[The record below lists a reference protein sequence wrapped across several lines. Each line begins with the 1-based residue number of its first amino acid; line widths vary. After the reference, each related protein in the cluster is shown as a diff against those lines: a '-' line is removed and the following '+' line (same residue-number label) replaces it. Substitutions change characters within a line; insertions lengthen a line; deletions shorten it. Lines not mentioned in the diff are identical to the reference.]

1 MTFVERCLEQRK
13 LVITLVVLLAGL
25 GLISWLTMIR
35 QEDPQLPDYF
45 GQIQVHF
52 PGADAETV
60 ERLVIEPIE
69 ESLAEVDEVLRIE
82 STAWAELALIIIDLR
97 EDLGETDTAWDRVRQ
112 ALDKARRDFPEGVGA
127 PVLDDRVMDATT
139 VLYAVTGSADPLV
152 LAAAADR
159 LKDELLAVPGTAEV
173 EIIADPGDQI
183 TIELDDSTAR
193 RLGLTP
199 GMLVAQLAARSRIVP
214 GGSLHLE
221 GQNVRLRPRTDFE
234 SLAEIRAT
242 PVRLPGGEIVPLS
255 TIAKVRRGPEEPARF
270 RARYEGEEMV
280 GVGVVPRRAIN
291 LVQFGEAVRE
301 RVAAFAPALA
311 PLEIDEIAFQP
322 GRVAA
327 RLSSLVRSLLLGA
340 AIVAGVLVLF
350 MGPRL
355 GLVVT
360 AIVPLVTLSSV
371 GIYNLGGGVLHQ
383 ISIAAL
389 VIALGM
395 LVDNGIVVSESIQW
409 GIDRGLDGA
418 EAARQAVRDLAT
430 PLAAATATT
439 LAAFVPMLLARSTT
453 GDFTRAIPVVVMIT
467 LTVSFLFAM
476 LVTPIL
482 GQMFLKPST
491 GRGNELFGRFA
502 SRVASLAVGRPL
514 LVVLLAVALVGGS
527 FLAAGWVDLEFFP
540 GADRNQF
547 VVELRLPEGSHLD
560 ATDQVAR
567 RLERQLLARPEV
579 ASVST
584 FVGRSAPRFYYN
596 INQIPWSPHFGQLIV
611 ETTSTGT
618 VDPAVAWTREYA
630 RREVPEAEVIL
641 RTLEQGPPVPAPV
654 ELRLYGKEL
663 PALADG
669 VEMVVREVRRTP
681 GAVDVR
687 HSLSNGAPLL
697 EFEIDDAAA
706 ARRGLT
712 RADVAAA
719 LYGHTRG
726 LTVGQY
732 RAEDDPLPVVVRSSL
747 GEEMP
752 VDDLASIDVSAPGAS
767 PVPLAQIARVEVDW
781 RPAAIGHYNGRR
793 VASVYSQLEPGA
805 TYSDVIADV
814 MPRIDRLELPPG
826 VELRVGGAAEE
837 SGSANAA
844 IVRMVPI
851 GLILLLG
858 ILLAEFRSFRRVTL
872 VLVTVPLAAAGVVP
886 GLLVGN
892 QPFGFMS
899 TLGVV
904 ALIGIV
910 VNNAIVLIEVIETSR
925 DEGADV
931 PTAVRQA
938 IERRLRPILL
948 TTATTVAGLL
958 PLALSASSLWPPMA
972 WALISGLT
980 ASTVLTLLVVPALY
994 LLLFS
999 PSDFWRLRR
1008 PAKRLAAVTGL
1019 ALLAL
1024 TGAGTLRAQALG
1036 DPGAAPA
1043 GRRERITLA
1052 EALRLGAARPRV
1064 EAAESRARAAL
1075 LGARAERRAGLWPT
1089 LSLGAGLSERDRTLL
1104 LATPIGSF
1112 PFQPARAEELAVSL
1126 TQPLFEPSRQLY
1138 AAPAARAEAES
1149 AGLAAARSRQAAA
1162 AEAAEAFLGVLAVD
1176 AALSSTEALIDSLD
1190 AGLRETEARVE
1201 AGRVLESEALKVRL
1215 ALDSAL
1221 QNRLALTER
1230 RAVATRGLGRAV
1242 GLDGPVEP
1250 TWDGVAAAS
1259 DPPDLEATV
1268 AEAIDRRPDLAALR
1282 EQIRALELRRKSV
1295 RAERWPSLEA
1305 AATWTYS
1312 TGTPFEQT
1320 EWVEGRVGLRWAPFR
1335 SGTVAPRAAAAAE
1348 RIAALEADY
1357 REAAR
1362 GVELELAAALA
1373 EIATAR
1379 GAVEVGERGI
1389 AQATETVRVER
1400 ERYQAGRITAN
1411 DLLEAESALRRET
1424 TRRELARLD
1433 EVRAGIRLELAL
1445 GRNPA
1450 DG

>member
-25 GLISWLTMIR
+25 GLVSWLTMIR

-45 GQIQVHF
+45 GRILVHF

-60 ERLVIEPIE
+60 ERLVVEPVE

-82 STAWAELALIIIDLR
+82 STAWAELTMIIIDLR
-97 EDLGETDTAWDRVRQ
+97 EDLSETDTAWDRVRQ
-112 ALDKARRDFPEGVGA
+112 ALDKARRDFPEGVGE
-127 PVLDDRVMDATT
+127 PILDDRVMDATT

-183 TIELDDSTAR
+183 TIELDDSGAR

-242 PVRLPGGEIVPLS
+242 PVRLPGGEMVPLS
-255 TIAKVRRGPEEPARF
+255 TIAEVRRGPEEPARF
-270 RARYEGEEMV
+270 RARFEGTEMV
-280 GVGVVPRRAIN
+280 SVGVVPRRHIN
-291 LVQFGEAVRE
+291 LVRFGDAVRE
-301 RVAAFAPALA
+301 RVAAFAPTLA
-311 PLEIDEIAFQP
+311 PLEVDEIAFQP
-322 GRVAA
+322 ARVAA
-327 RLSSLVRSLLLGA
+327 RLSGLVRSLLLGA
-340 AIVAGVLVLF
+340 AIVAGVLILF

-360 AIVPLVTLSSV
+360 AIVPLVTLSSI
-371 GIYNLGGGVLHQ
+371 GIFNLGGGVLHQ

-395 LVDNGIVVSESIQW
+395 LVDNGIVVSEAIQW
-409 GIDRGLDGA
+409 GLDRGLDKA
-418 EAARQAVRDLAT
+418 EAARRAVRDLAT

-453 GDFTRAIPVVVMIT
+453 GDFTRAIPVVVMLT

-482 GQMFLKPST
+482 GQIFLKPGT

-502 SRVASLAVGRPL
+502 SRVASLAVGRPV
-514 LVVLLAVALVGGS
+514 LVVLLAVALVGSS
-527 FLAAGWVDLEFFP
+527 FLGARWVDLEFFP

-596 INQIPWSPHFGQLIV
+596 INQIPWSPHFGHLIV
-611 ETTSTGT
+611 ETTSTAT
-618 VDPAVAWTREYA
+618 VDPAVAWTRDYA
-630 RREVPEAEVIL
+630 RQEVPEAEVVL
-641 RTLEQGPPVPAPV
+641 RTLEQGPPLPAPV
-654 ELRLYGKEL
+654 ELRLYSKEL
-663 PALADG
+663 PALAGG
-669 VEMVVREVRRTP
+669 VEMVVRELRRTP

-712 RADVAAA
+712 RVDVAAA
-719 LYGHTRG
+719 LYGRTRG

-732 RAEDDPLPVVVRSSL
+732 RAEDDPLPVVVRSSQ

-752 VDDLASIDVSAPGAS
+752 VDDLASVDVSAPGAS
-767 PVPLAQIARVEVDW
+767 PVPLAQIARIEVDW

-805 TYSDVIADV
+805 SYSDVIADV
-814 MPRIDRLELPPG
+814 MPRIDQLELPPG
-826 VELRVGGAAEE
+826 IELRIGGAAEE

-844 IVRMVPI
+844 IIRMVPI

-886 GLLVGN
+886 GLLVGD

-910 VNNAIVLIEVIETSR
+910 VNNAIVLLEVIEASR
-925 DEGADV
+925 KDGADV

-958 PLALSASSLWPPMA
+958 PLALSDSSLWPPMA

-999 PSDFWRLRR
+999 PGDFWRRRR
-1008 PAKRLAAVTGL
+1008 PAQRLATATGL
-1019 ALLAL
+1019 AVLAL
-1024 TGAGTLRAQALG
+1024 AGAGSLSAQTG
-1036 DPGAAPA
+1036 SDP
-1043 GRRERITLA
+1043 ERITLA
-1052 EALRLGAARPRV
+1052 EALLRGAGRPRV
-1064 EAAESRARAAL
+1064 EAAEGRARAAL

-1089 LSLGAGLSERDRTLL
+1089 LSLGGGISERDRTLL

-1112 PFQPARAEELAVSL
+1112 PFQPARAEELAVRV
-1126 TQPLFEPSRQLY
+1126 TQPLFEPARQLY
-1138 AAPAARAEAES
+1138 EAPAARAEAES
-1149 AGLAAARSRQAAA
+1149 AGLAAERSRQAAA
-1162 AEAAEAFLGVLAVD
+1162 AEAAEAFLAVLAVD
-1176 AALSSTEALIDSLD
+1176 AALSSTEALIDSLR
-1190 AGLRETEARVE
+1190 ASLAETEARVA

-1215 ALDSAL
+1215 ALDSAG

-1250 TWDGVAAAS
+1250 AWDGAADTS
-1259 DPPDLEATV
+1259 DPPTLEAAV
-1268 AEAIDRRPDLAALR
+1268 AEATERRSDLAALR
-1282 EQIRALELRRKSV
+1282 EQIRALDLRRRAV

-1305 AATWTYS
+1305 TATWTYS
-1312 TGTPFEQT
+1312 TGTPFEQD
-1320 EWVEGRVGLRWAPFR
+1320 EWVEGGVGLRWAPFR

-1348 RIAALEADY
+1348 QIAALEADY
-1357 REAAR
+1357 LEAAR
-1362 GVELELAAALA
+1362 GVELEIAAALA
-1373 EIATAR
+1373 ELATAR
-1379 GAVEVGERGI
+1379 GAVQVGERGV

-1411 DLLEAESALRRET
+1411 DLLEAEAALRRES
-1424 TRRELARLD
+1424 TRRELAKLD
-1433 EVRAGIRLELAL
+1433 VVRAGIRLELAL
-1445 GRNPA
+1445 GHDPSERHDRAPA
-1450 DG
+1450 A